1 MAHTTARLDSPSN
14 SFSLPAL
21 LRRALTANKP
31 LAVVGLGFILFAAVT
46 LLGLAVDPRTVLN
59 APAWLKPF
67 KFGISTAFYSFT
79 LLWVLNFVQGHRRW
93 VSVISW
99 ITTVGFAIEIALI
112 SLQAARGV
120 PSHFNVSTQ
129 FDGVLY
135 SVMGSIIMVIWLASL
150 VAVILL
156 IRQRMTDAALGWAV
170 RLGLIAAVAGAG
182 VGMLMTQPTPANLDY
197 IAEHQAPPPTIGAH
211 SVGATDGGPG
221 LPIVGWSIEGG
232 DLRVGHFVGLHGM
245 QLVPLLA
252 WLLLRRFPRLSDGR
266 RLALAW
272 TVGLGYLG
280 LTGLLTWQAL
290 RGQSLIAPDALTL
303 GALAALTVAIVGAL
317 ALITRQSHHTVN
329 A

>member
-1 MAHTTARLDSPSN
+1 MVHTAARLDSPSN

-21 LRRALTANKP
+21 LQRALTANKP
-31 LAVVGLGFILFAAVT
+31 LAVVGLGFILFTAVT
-46 LLGLAVDPRTVLN
+46 VIGLAVDPRTVLN

-67 KFGISTAFYSFT
+67 KFGVSTAFYSFT
-79 LLWVLNFVQGHRRW
+79 LLWILTFAQGHRRW

-99 ITTVGFAIEIALI
+99 ITAVGFAIEIALI

-150 VAVILL
+150 VALVLL

-182 VGMLMTQPTPANLDY
+182 VGMLMTQPTPTNLDY
-197 IAEHQAPPPTIGAH
+197 MAEHQAPPPTLGAH
-211 SVGATDGGPG
+211 SVGATDGGPS
-221 LPIVGWSIEGG
+221 LPLVGWSIEGG

-245 QLVPLLA
+245 QMIPLLA
-252 WLLLRRFPRLSDGR
+252 WLLLRRFPRLSAGR

-280 LTGLLTWQAL
+280 LTGLATWQAL
-290 RGQSLIAPDALTL
+290 RGQSLIAPDTLTL
-303 GALAALTVAIVGAL
+303 GALAVLVSTLVGALTV
-317 ALITRQSHHTVN
+317 ITRQARHV